1 MDLIVSKQHLRHTGG
16 LRIVAAPAGV
26 QGAQLRHLSF
36 GQFKVEDV
44 QVSGD
49 PPRVGGLGQY
59 DEPVLH
65 LKAADDLSGVLAV
78 VPRQLGTAGVV
89 DTAEVALA

>member
-1 MDLIVSKQHLRHTGG
+1 MDLVVLKQHLRHTGG

-49 PPRVGGLGQY
+49 PPRVGGLGQN
-59 DEPVLH
+59 DEAALH
-65 LKAADDLSGVLAV
+65 FKAEDDLAGVLAV
-78 VPRQLGTAGVV
+78 FLRQLGIDGVGEQAAV
-89 DTAEVALA
+89 FF